1 MYAQGIFSVS
11 AISEDDFNSIAEQY
25 SGKGMTGIAMKDSAL
40 RQTLERQSFELFNKI
55 NETEYKTPEQA
66 GEAFQVDS
74 ILYFETLDMYAAC
87 ASELHDFP
95 YYWFDSSAK
104 LVGYTPYPFFI
115 TDDGFIV
122 SQRHADCDV
131 SLDLQFYCKSPHG
144 FICAYKFESRLYGEA
159 LEAYYLPPNGIVIE
173 CAYGS
178 SRYLKIT
185 FDNTRNNYE

>member
-1 MYAQGIFSVS
+1 MYAQDIFSVS
-11 AISEDDFNSIAEQY
+11 VISEGDFDNIAEQY
-25 SGKGMTGIAMKDSAL
+25 FGLRMTGTVVNDSAL
-40 RQTLERQSFELFNKI
+40 RQNLERQSLALFNRI
-55 NETEYKTPEQA
+55 NETEYRTALEA

-74 ILYFETLDMYAAC
+74 ILYFDKMDLYAAC
-87 ASELHDFP
+87 ASEYHDFP

-122 SQRHADCDV
+122 AQRHADCDV
-131 SLDLQFYCKSPHG
+131 SLDLQFYCKSPHA

-159 LEAYYLPPNGIVIE
+159 LEAYYLPPNSIAVR
-173 CAYGS
+173 CAYGP

-185 FDNTRNNYE
+185 FDNTR